1 MSQTISLH
9 TDGGARGNPGPSAAG
24 IVFHDHQGQVINSF
38 SKYLGVTTNN
48 QAEYQALL
56 LGLKYLQ
63 NNIDKFPPISS
74 LHVFMDSELII
85 NQLTG
90 KYKIKHPDI
99 IPLAKEAFS
108 ILQLLPFSVTFT
120 HVPRSQN
127 SDADL
132 LVNQELDS
140 QV

>member
-1 MSQTISLH
+1 MSQVLTLH

-24 IVFHDHQGQVINSF
+24 IVFHDPGDQVLHSF

-48 QAEYQALL
+48 QAEYQALVL
-56 LGLKYLQ
+56 ALQYLQ
-63 NNIDKFPPISS
+63 DNLSIFPEVSE

-85 NQLTG
+85 NQLNG

-99 IPLAKEAFS
+99 IPLARQVFGV
-108 ILQLLPFSVTFT
+108 IQLLPFPVTFT

-127 SDADL
+127 SDADA
-132 LVNQELDS
+132 LVNQELDK
-140 QV
+140 QH

>member
-1 MSQTISLH
+1 MSQVLTLH

-24 IVFHDHQGQVINSF
+24 IVFHDPHGLVLHSF

-56 LGLKYLQ
+56 LALKHLQ
-63 NNIDKFPPISS
+63 ENISNFPPISE

-99 IPLAKEAFS
+99 IPLTKEIFT

-120 HVPRSQN
+120 HVPRAQN
-127 SDADL
+127 KDADF
-132 LVNQELDS
+132 LVNQELDL
-140 QV
+140 Q